1 MNPAGVLP
9 TRVTGHPPP
18 ERPIRRLLR
27 SRPPP
32 PFPLP
37 GRTGPRDR
45 VFPPAPRTR
54 GALLPTPVPPPPP
67 PPPPGTPPLPPTPPA
82 PPALPHPHRGTHHRP
97 RADTAPRPRCPRG
110 PPPTDRSTALLR
122 HRPHGAVVASRRGWP
137 WRECSSWR

>member
-54 GALLPTPVPPPPP
+54 GTLLPTPEPHPQAAQPTRSPSLPPTLHVPPPLSHLHRRAHHRQPQADSPP
-67 PPPPGTPPLPPTPPA
+67 PHHARIAPPTA
-82 PPALPHPHRGTHHRP
+82 P
-97 RADTAPRPRCPRG
+97 
-110 PPPTDRSTALLR
+110 
-122 HRPHGAVVASRRGWP
+122 
-137 WRECSSWR
+137 